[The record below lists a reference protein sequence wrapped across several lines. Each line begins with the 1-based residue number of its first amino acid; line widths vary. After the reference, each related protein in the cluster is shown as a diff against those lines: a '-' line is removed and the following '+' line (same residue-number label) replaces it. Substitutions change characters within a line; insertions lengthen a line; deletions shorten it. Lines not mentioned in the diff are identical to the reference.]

1 LHCLRAAFLF
11 CGDGV
16 KINMAKMLGTMMVFA
31 AMATAL
37 AAGTTTPEI
46 DASTGAAAFALL
58 TGGVLVLRG
67 RRKK

>member
-1 LHCLRAAFLF
+1 MM
-11 CGDGV
+11 
-16 KINMAKMLGTMMVFA
+16 KIFGIAVVMMGI
-31 AMATAL
+31 ATSL
-37 AAGTTTPEI
+37 MAGTSAPEI

>member
-1 LHCLRAAFLF
+1 MMKFL
-11 CGDGV
+11 GLTALLVG
-16 KINMAKMLGTMMVFA
+16 
-31 AMATAL
+31 MATTIM
-37 AAGTTTPEI
+37 AGNPTPEI